1 MFAGGFDLAAAEAVC
16 GYGTIDAAQ
25 VATLLGSLVDK
36 SLVVTEPVAASLRY
50 RLLETIRLFAAE
62 RLAETDQEPAAA
74 LDAHC
79 VHFLA
84 VAEGAA
90 PHLVGAEQRIWL
102 DRLEADHANL
112 RSAAE
117 HAAGQPDGTA
127 QVLRFGIALWR
138 YWLWRYRCEE
148 ATALLVPVLR
158 RPEASAD
165 PALFAEALFSAASV
179 SGDID
184 LAISVQ
190 LAEQMDE
197 VAGRLGD
204 DRLLSLSRG
213 ILAGVYRCSG
223 EWERA
228 LQMGRESVELARKL
242 GDDVVLVH
250 ALGSAAAIKSRGDH
264 GALRRSHRL
273 FRACWLP

>member
-117 HAAGQPDGTA
+117 HAAGQPEGTA

-148 ATALLVPVLR
+148 ATALLVPVLQAAR
-158 RPEASAD
+158 GLAD

-179 SGDID
+179 TGDID

-190 LAEQMDE
+190 LAEADGPGAQE
-197 VAGRLGD
+197 RLGD

-213 ILAGVYRCSG
+213 ILADVYRCSG

-228 LQMGRESVELARKL
+228 LPRNQDMSRSSLPVS
-242 GDDVVLVH
+242 
-250 ALGSAAAIKSRGDH
+250 SATT
-264 GALRRSHRL
+264 LYWFTRSAVRQL
-273 FRACWLP
+273 